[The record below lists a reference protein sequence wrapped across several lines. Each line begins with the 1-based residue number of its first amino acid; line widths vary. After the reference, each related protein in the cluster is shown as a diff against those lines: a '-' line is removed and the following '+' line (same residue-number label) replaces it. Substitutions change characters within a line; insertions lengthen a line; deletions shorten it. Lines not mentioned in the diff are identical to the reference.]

1 MEHEETKTV
10 EQKMAEEIRILTEM
24 VRALSQ
30 RVQEL
35 EAQLGLD
42 ERWK

>member
-1 MEHEETKTV
+1 MTMTV
-10 EQKMAEEIRILTEM
+10 EEKLTEEVRVLTEM

-30 RVQEL
+30 RISEL

>member
-1 MEHEETKTV
+1 MERHNTEL